1 MCSIVEE
8 RILLHLHFYI
18 LHLHLQLSVVIA
30 LFMSVVFLS
39 MCIRNLQLLY
49 GEDAQF

>member
-18 LHLHLQLSVVIA
+18 LHLQLSVVIA

>member
-18 LHLHLQLSVVIA
+18 YILHLQLSVVIA
-30 LFMSVVFLS
+30 DMSVVFLS

-49 GEDAQF
+49 GEDAEF